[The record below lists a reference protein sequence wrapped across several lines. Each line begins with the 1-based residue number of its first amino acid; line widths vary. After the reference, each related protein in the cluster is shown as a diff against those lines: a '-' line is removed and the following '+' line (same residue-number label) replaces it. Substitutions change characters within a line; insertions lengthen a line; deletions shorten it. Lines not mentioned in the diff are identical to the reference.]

1 MIKMIKKGNTRVSIT
16 IPSNKLNEFDQKCLE
31 NNSTKT
37 KVVLKFIEL
46 LITGELV
53 EYEKRLFS

>member
-1 MIKMIKKGNTRVSIT
+1 MIKKENTRLSIT
-16 IPSNKLNEFDQKCLE
+16 IPLNKLNEFDQKCLE

-46 LITGELV
+46 LIKGDLE